1 MSKRDWPRCSEPD
14 CDTAVREI
22 VGDYRGP
29 RRPEA
34 DGKCARHRI
43 EDTTYVPTPA
53 PVPTFDEEPEPEAT
67 LDESPVAVERIASL
81 RDALRE
87 GVVTAEVAELVREQ
101 LLQGL
106 RASKSHFATCPNC
119 KRKHP
124 IILPD
129 LATRISATQKLIEEV
144 EGKLAQQQ
152 QSAESAI
159 DQEATKLLRDREG
172 LTDEELA
179 RYIAQLERELADG

>member
-29 RRPEA
+29 RQPEA
-34 DGKCARHRI
+34 DGKCARHGI

-53 PVPTFDEEPEPEAT
+53 SVPT
-67 LDESPVAVERIASL
+67 LDEQELEAVLDGSPVVSERIASL

-87 GVVTAEVAELVREQ
+87 GVVTAEVADLVREQ

-106 RASKSHFATCPNC
+106 RASKSVFMTCPDC
-119 KRKHP
+119 KHRHP
-124 IILPD
+124 IVLPD

-144 EGKLAQQQ
+144 EGKIAAQQ

-159 DQEATKLLRDREG
+159 DQEATKLLSDREA
-172 LTDEELA
+172 LTDDELA
-179 RYIAQLERELADG
+179 RYIAQLERELAHG